1 MHKVKKKE
9 SNKECTEETNK
20 NTENEKI
27 KHLSLQV
34 TLLNFFATLRL
45 YTAVIVKMLTEFAS
59 TSKFTLIRPFIMSC
73 FQSDI
78 FSIFVNDHH

>member
-1 MHKVKKKE
+1 MGLSKRNV
-9 SNKECTEETNK
+9 TNK

-45 YTAVIVKMLTEFAS
+45 YTAVIVK
-59 TSKFTLIRPFIMSC
+59 C
-73 FQSDI
+73 
-78 FSIFVNDHH
+78 